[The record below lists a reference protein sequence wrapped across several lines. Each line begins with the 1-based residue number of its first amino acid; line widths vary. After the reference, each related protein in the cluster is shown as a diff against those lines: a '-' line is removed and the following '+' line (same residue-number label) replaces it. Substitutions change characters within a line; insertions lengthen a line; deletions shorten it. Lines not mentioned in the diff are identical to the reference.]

1 MAKLKMANLFT
12 LFLLLSVTG
21 EVDVGRMRSCRDDN
35 WHGFNCEIE
44 TACYEHF
51 YVRWVGYRTV
61 QIAIRD
67 DGRGS
72 SGRGLPVEGCEV
84 PMSRVLRR
92 ERGVPPAKTLR
103 RSCQ

>member
-44 TACYEHF
+44 TACYEHCKKYKGDSVLF
-51 YVRWVGYRTV
+51 SSLCIGPHNCNCHYWCLP
-61 QIAIRD
+61 
-67 DGRGS
+67 RG
-72 SGRGLPVEGCEV
+72 E
-84 PMSRVLRR
+84 
-92 ERGVPPAKTLR
+92 KI
-103 RSCQ
+103 